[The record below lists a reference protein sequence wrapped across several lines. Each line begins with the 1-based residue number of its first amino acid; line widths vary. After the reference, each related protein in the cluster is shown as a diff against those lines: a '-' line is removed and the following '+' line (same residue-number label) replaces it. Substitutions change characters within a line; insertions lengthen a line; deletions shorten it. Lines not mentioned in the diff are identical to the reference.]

1 MFESCGKT
9 NYHVENF
16 HNYIRMLMHCID
28 KIFQIFQFYTSLPS
42 YILWP
47 ILCYFIRSA
56 FVWRAGK
63 LMHLILDSMQ
73 LSKFLRVFHIYQDTC
88 QLFLKQYRTK
98 SNQMTYMLGS
108 HGKKKR
114 QTNVK
119 RSWNTKQ
126 WSSLSDPNL
135 WTYILSSQFCL
146 ISSAKFFRPF
156 WIGVF
161 VFFFCFREL
170 NK

>member
-1 MFESCGKT
+1 MEKT

-108 HGKKKR
+108 HGKKKDKR
-114 QTNVK
+114 MSNVHETPNNG
-119 RSWNTKQ
+119 RLFPIQICEHMFCQVNFDWFRVQSFLDLFGLE
-126 WSSLSDPNL
+126 SS
-135 WTYILSSQFCL
+135 Y
-146 ISSAKFFRPF
+146 
-156 WIGVF
+156 
-161 VFFFCFREL
+161 FFFCCFREF

>member
-1 MFESCGKT
+1 MNHVEKT

-73 LSKFLRVFHIYQDTC
+73 LIKFLRVFHIYQDTC

-98 SNQMTYMLGS
+98 SNQLTYMLGS
-108 HGKKKR
+108 HGKKKKTNEC
-114 QTNVK
+114 QTFMKHQTMVVSFRSKFVNIYFVK
-119 RSWNTKQ
+119 S
-126 WSSLSDPNL
+126 
-135 WTYILSSQFCL
+135 ILLDFEC
-146 ISSAKFFRPF
+146 K
-156 WIGVF
+156 VF
-161 VFFFCFREL
+161 
-170 NK
+170 